1 MVAKFS
7 AENQKRQFESFEY
20 HQGPFIQFY
29 GSHLGFVD
37 FMTDT
42 HRIGDQKDAEDYI
55 KRVYGISKAINELME
70 VEKLRADRG
79 LFSPKFVYERSLVQ
93 LEILTGTDTLN
104 HPLYSSFKSKIA
116 EISINEAQA
125 NDLLKNLEK
134 AINES
139 FKPTYIELTEL
150 IRLHSQNAREHD
162 GVWSMPNGEDY
173 YKHRLKI
180 YTTTDYSPENS
191 L

>member
-1 MVAKFS
+1 
-7 AENQKRQFESFEY
+7 
-20 HQGPFIQFY
+20 
-29 GSHLGFVD
+29 
-37 FMTDT
+37 
-42 HRIGDQKDAEDYI
+42 
-55 KRVYGISKAINELME
+55 ME

-93 LEILTGTDTLN
+93 LEILTSTDTLN
-104 HPLYSSFKSKIA
+104 HPLYSSFKNKIA

-139 FKPTYIELTEL
+139 FKPTYTELTEL

-180 YTTTDYSPENS
+180 YTTTDYSTDEIHEIGLKLVAFEIVNLLLPIICMKWLLPVVS
-191 L
+191 WCSISASQPKSIGPSQ